1 MAEKCCGGIWDGVSS
16 CSYPCGNK
24 GKVQRDGKWYCG
36 THDPQKVV
44 ARRLKN
50 EAKWQTETQVV
61 RDAYEAARI
70 RGKQAEA
77 FPVLVKALETVRD
90 NYKDHDLEAEFGEQG
105 AVILRKAFAQ
115 ADAIEKEAT
124 DVG

>member
-1 MAEKCCGGIWDGVSS
+1 MKGWYAHCPTCGA
-16 CSYPCGNK
+16 P
-24 GKVQRDGKWYCG
+24 
-36 THDPQKVV
+36 
-44 ARRLKN
+44 
-50 EAKWQTETQVV
+50 
-61 RDAYEAARI
+61 
-70 RGKQAEA
+70 AEA

-124 DVG
+124 DAG